1 MNNKNFT
8 TMATKVIVNGKT
20 WYKVQCIKSF
30 MVTDNYRGD
39 YFVKEGNFYF
49 VKKAWG
55 DVVDVSGTIYPELN
69 WLPVLQNIQ
78 IRKHFC
84 KEIFKYV

>member
-1 MNNKNFT
+1 
-8 TMATKVIVNGKT
+8 MATKVIVNGKT

-30 MVTDNYRGD
+30 MQSEPNRGN
-39 YFVKEGNFYF
+39 YFVKEGDTYF
-49 VKKAWG
+49 VKKAWS
-55 DVVDVSGTIYPELN
+55 DFVDVTGTIYPELN
-69 WLPVLQNIQ
+69 FRPAIHHIQ